1 MRPSLLISKWG
12 LPSFIYETVFDTTFA
27 ISAAPFSS
35 VAQTTVCETSM
46 KIGYARISKA
56 DGSQTLDLQMDAL
69 ASAGVS
75 TDQVYSDEASGKR
88 DDRPG
93 LEACL
98 KALREGDTLYI
109 RKLDRLGRDLK
120 HLVTTVRALSERGVG
135 LSVLTG
141 QGANIDTTTS
151 SGKLIFGIFAALA
164 EFEGDL
170 IRERTMVGLAAAR
183 ARGRKGGRQFE
194 LTKNQIRLAQSTMAN
209 RDTHVADLCAELK
222 ISRATLYRYVSPAG
236 ELRDRGRK
244 ALGA

>member
-1 MRPSLLISKWG
+1 
-12 LPSFIYETVFDTTFA
+12 
-27 ISAAPFSS
+27 
-35 VAQTTVCETSM
+35 M
-46 KIGYARISKA
+46 KLGYARISKA
-56 DGSQTLDLQMDAL
+56 DGSQTLNLQMDAL
-69 ASAGVS
+69 AAAGVAV
-75 TDQVYSDEASGKR
+75 DQVYSDEASGKR

-109 RKLDRLGRDLK
+109 WKLDRLGRDLK
-120 HLVTTVRALSERGVG
+120 HLVTTVRSLSERGVG

-170 IRERTMVGLAAAR
+170 IRERTVAGLAAAR

-194 LTKNQIRLAQSTMAN
+194 LTKNQIRLAQSAMAN
-209 RDTHVADLCAELK
+209 RDTHVADLCRELG
-222 ISRATLYRYVSPAG
+222 ISRATLYRYVSPDG
-236 ELRDRGRK
+236 DLRDHGSK
-244 ALGA
+244 ALSA

>member
-1 MRPSLLISKWG
+1 
-12 LPSFIYETVFDTTFA
+12 
-27 ISAAPFSS
+27 
-35 VAQTTVCETSM
+35 M
-46 KIGYARISKA
+46 KLGYARISKA
-56 DGSQTLDLQMDAL
+56 DGSQTLDLQVDAL
-69 ASAGVS
+69 AAAGVAPEHL
-75 TDQVYSDEASGKR
+75 YLDEASGKR

-120 HLVTTVRALSERGVG
+120 HLVLTVRGLSDRGVG

-170 IRERTMVGLAAAR
+170 IRERTIAGLAAAR
-183 ARGRKGGRQFE
+183 ARGRHGGRKFE
-194 LTKNQIRLAQSTMAN
+194 LTKNQIRLAQSAMAN
-209 RDTHVADLCAELK
+209 RDTHVAQLCEELD
-222 ISRATLYRYVSPAG
+222 ISRATLYRYVGPDG
-236 ELRDRGRK
+236 VLRSH
-244 ALGA
+244 ALKVLET